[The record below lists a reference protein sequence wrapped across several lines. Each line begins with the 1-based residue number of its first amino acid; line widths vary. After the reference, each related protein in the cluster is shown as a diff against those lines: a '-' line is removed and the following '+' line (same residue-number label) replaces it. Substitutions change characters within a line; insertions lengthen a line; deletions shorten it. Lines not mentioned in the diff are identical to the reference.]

1 MVCLELCGRVS
12 DNHFLLMSSYYS
24 VVTAES
30 AAVDTL
36 KNAMHSF
43 RSSGIVERYEVADLP
58 ILALGSSY
66 NDDDVL
72 QEFIRHLEMY
82 RE

>member
-1 MVCLELCGRVS
+1 MIPF
-12 DNHFLLMSSYYS
+12 HFP

-30 AAVDTL
+30 AAVETL
-36 KNAMHSF
+36 NNTMHSF

-58 ILALGSSY
+58 VLALSLPY
-66 NDDDVL
+66 QDDDVL
-72 QEFIRHLEMY
+72 QEFIRRLELY